1 MGGTGEGR
9 GISQEL
15 DTADRRKSLRRARNR
30 KGCSMRI
37 VSTLILAAGLG
48 SLASAASAA
57 TLDQVKQKGFV
68 QCGVSQGITGFSSPG
83 DKGNWT
89 GLDVDFCR
97 ALAAAIF
104 GDPQK
109 VKFSPLSTK
118 DRFTALQSGEV
129 DLLSRNTSWTL
140 ERDTKMGLNFAG
152 ISYYDGQAMM
162 VKKSMKVNSALE
174 LSGASICTQ
183 TGTTTE
189 LNIADYFRN
198 NKMKYEIVAFATADE
213 TLKSYESGRCDVFT
227 TDSSQLYAQRLK
239 LAAPGD
245 HMILPEII
253 SKEPFGPVVRHGDDQ
268 WFAVVKWTLFALINA
283 EDLGITKGNVDEML
297 KSQSPEVRRV
307 LGLEGNSGESLGL
320 TNDWVVRIAK
330 AVGNYGEMFEH
341 DVGAD
346 SPLKIE
352 RGLNRLWSKGG
363 LQYAPPLRG
372 RDTRRP

>member
-9 GISQEL
+9 GIIQEL
-15 DTADRRKSLRRARNR
+15 DTAARQKSLRRARNR
-30 KGCSMRI
+30 KGSSMLI
-37 VSTLILAAGLG
+37 ASTLMLAAGLG

-68 QCGVSQGITGFSSPG
+68 QCGVSQGITGFPSPE

-283 EDLGITKGNVDEML
+283 EDLGIAKGNVDEML

-320 TNDWVVRIAK
+320 TNDWVVRIVK

>member
-1 MGGTGEGR
+1 MSDPGEGR
-9 GISQEL
+9 AIRENSIAFVAEEL
-15 DTADRRKSLRRARNR
+15 HGTLETRNR
-30 KGCSMRI
+30 KGCSMRF
-37 VSTLILAAGLG
+37 VSTLVFVAALG
-48 SLASAASAA
+48 AFAAPASAA

-68 QCGVSQGITGFSSPG
+68 QCGVSQGITGFSSPD

-89 GLDVDFCR
+89 GFDVDFCR

-109 VKFSPLSTK
+109 VKFTPLSTK

-129 DLLSRNTSWTL
+129 DLLSRNTTWTL
-140 ERDTKMGLNFAG
+140 DRDTKMGLNFAG
-152 ISYYDGQAMM
+152 ITYFDGQGLM
-162 VKKSMKVNSALE
+162 VKKSMKMNSALE

-198 NKMKYEIVAFATADE
+198 NKMKYEVIAFATADE

-227 TDSSQLYAQRLK
+227 TDASQLYAQKLK
-239 LAAPGD
+239 LAKPD
-245 HMILPEII
+245 EHMILPEII

-268 WFAVVKWTLFALINA
+268 WFDIVKWTLFALINA
-283 EDLGITKGNVDEML
+283 EDLGITKANVDEML
-297 KSQSPEVRRV
+297 KSPSPEVRRV
-307 LGLEGNSGESLGL
+307 LGVEGNSGESLGL
-320 TNDWVVRIAK
+320 TNDWVVRIVK

-341 DVGAD
+341 DIGAE

-363 LQYAPPLRG
+363 LVYAPPIR
-372 RDTRRP
+372 

>member
-1 MGGTGEGR
+1 M
-9 GISQEL
+9 
-15 DTADRRKSLRRARNR
+15 KSASL
-30 KGCSMRI
+30 
-37 VSTLILAAGLG
+37 VFTLALAAGV
-48 SLASAASAA
+48 SAQAASAQ
-57 TLDQVKQKGFV
+57 TLKTV
-68 QCGVSQGITGFSSPG
+68 QDRGMVSCGVSQGLPGFSSPD

-129 DLLSRNTSWTL
+129 DLLSRNTTWTL

-198 NKMKYEIVAFATADE
+198 NKMKYEIVAF
-213 TLKSYESGRCDVFT
+213 
-227 TDSSQLYAQRLK
+227 
-239 LAAPGD
+239 
-245 HMILPEII
+245 
-253 SKEPFGPVVRHGDDQ
+253 
-268 WFAVVKWTLFALINA
+268 
-283 EDLGITKGNVDEML
+283 
-297 KSQSPEVRRV
+297 
-307 LGLEGNSGESLGL
+307 
-320 TNDWVVRIAK
+320 
-330 AVGNYGEMFEH
+330 
-341 DVGAD
+341 
-346 SPLKIE
+346 
-352 RGLNRLWSKGG
+352 
-363 LQYAPPLRG
+363 
-372 RDTRRP
+372 